1 MVMLTAILIIAAVAG
16 ILLLKLRTAGMAGRG
31 RAGAATGAEAGRPV
45 KARTS
50 FHSVSISM
58 DASPCHAIRKYAGQR
73 LLSNEAPILPLRD
86 CDQSNCSC
94 RFEHFDDRR
103 DPGNRRDRVVAIGR
117 MVSSDSSRE
126 RRAWKDRRASR

>member
-1 MVMLTAILIIAAVAG
+1 MLTAILIIAALAG
-16 ILLLKLRTAGMAGRG
+16 ILLLKWRTAGKAGRG
-31 RAGAATGAEAGRPV
+31 RAGATAQSTKG
-45 KARTS
+45 

-58 DASPCHAIRKYAGQR
+58 DASPCHAIRKYAGRR
-73 LLSNEAPILPLRD
+73 LLSNEAPILPLPD

-117 MVSSDSSRE
+117 MASSDSSRE
-126 RRAWKDRRASR
+126 RRTWKDRRASR